1 MNDNHGPRHAESFA
15 TLAERRAW
23 VQSTPGDNREH
34 KAWPTL
40 VTLQRSIGRSFK
52 KSGIDALADQVVL
65 QSGRRTI
72 ALRKWAEMMQPANM
86 NILAEKEFSEETE
99 TYQPVISDPER
110 ELRVRP
116 SARYLER
123 QTWLNESTTVH
134 SDGTIEHAPA
144 GKLAMTRRT
153 SGHWWRCGDW
163 KFDEKLVLIAFK
175 DNGKWK
181 SPTNCAT
188 EWGEAKH
195 CADLKPAKEVSER
208 DPQTCEDEQARQI
221 DAESLRA
228 RLGEKAKI
236 LDLAVGPSS
245 AQEIGETLG
254 LSGKS
259 AERVGIRMTYQALDE
274 FSKLLADNTS
284 LDCVQT
290 AS

>member
-1 MNDNHGPRHAESFA
+1 MNDNHGPRHADSFA
-15 TLAERRAW
+15 SMAERREW

-40 VTLQRSIGRSFK
+40 VTLQRSIARSFK
-52 KSGIDALADQVVL
+52 KSGIDALADRVVL

-72 ALRKWAEMMQPANM
+72 ALRKWSEMMQPAQM

-99 TYQPVISDPER
+99 TYELLTAEPER

-116 SARYLER
+116 SAKYIEKK
-123 QTWLNESTTVH
+123 TWLNESTTVH
-134 SDGTIEHAPA
+134 GDGTIEHAPA
-144 GKLAMTRRT
+144 GKLAITRRK

-163 KFDEKLVLIAFK
+163 KFNASLELIAFK

-181 SPTNCAT
+181 SPTNCGT

-195 CADLKPAKEVSER
+195 CADLKPASEISER
-208 DPQTCEDEQARQI
+208 DPQTFEDEQARLI

-228 RLGEKAKI
+228 RLGESAKI
-236 LDLAVGPSS
+236 LDFASGPST

-254 LSGKS
+254 FSGKT
-259 AERVGIRMTYQALDE
+259 AERVGIRMTYQAIDQ
-274 FSKLLADNTS
+274 FSKLIGDNMS
-284 LDCVQT
+284 LDCAQT
-290 AS
+290 A